1 MEEESGH
8 GGGQAGPIEGVLIDG
23 PNPRANWFALALGY
37 DENGDPAYRWSE
49 RTARMWDAKIR
60 PLVEMGIGDYFKY
73 SRSAMARHPFASGLL
88 IFFPDDVPI
97 FGHCAKLRKTWD
109 NMPIANYGLTRRRAS
124 HQRTQGYYGMG
135 AGFVHSKHV
144 LRKMAEDSP
153 VFRPIWEDLQDVSP
167 DECGIYLAEMPD
179 PELVASLQSDEEAL
193 WSEFRCAR
201 NLDKLGLDLREP
213 ELWDAEELAQAGR
226 MALDGDLVGACALLR
241 PLVAGGA
248 AHWKAWGMLVD
259 CLMGMVDAQGA
270 YEVVRE
276 GLRRYPD
283 CPLFDRMGYDCCMAM
298 KEPGQ
303 AERHARRMLEMN
315 PWGPMEM
322 LREARAL
329 QDLGE
334 YERAADL
341 YRDCLEHGGVSES
354 TRIDLGYCLARDGRT
369 AEAIRLFRKLA
380 DGGRP
385 QATALNNVGM
395 LLAGVGELDEALDFC
410 RRALELDDGMCS
422 IWDSMGFVRMKRG
435 EYAEAERC
443 LLKAVEINPMHAD
456 SWRHLLHAYHL
467 SGEAEKLEKARAR
480 VGYYL
485 PGELER
491 FEREKGADIAD

>member
-1 MEEESGH
+1 
-8 GGGQAGPIEGVLIDG
+8 
-23 PNPRANWFALALGY
+23 
-37 DENGDPAYRWSE
+37 
-49 RTARMWDAKIR
+49 
-60 PLVEMGIGDYFKY
+60 
-73 SRSAMARHPFASGLL
+73 
-88 IFFPDDVPI
+88 
-97 FGHCAKLRKTWD
+97 
-109 NMPIANYGLTRRRAS
+109 
-124 HQRTQGYYGMG
+124 MG

-144 LRKMAEDSP
+144 LRKMAEESP
-153 VFRPIWEDLQDVSP
+153 VFRPIWEDLKDISP

-179 PELVASLQSDEEAL
+179 PELLASLQKDEEAL
-193 WSEFRCAR
+193 WSEFRDAQ
-201 NLDKLGLDLREP
+201 NLDKLGLDLCEP
-213 ELWDAEELAQAGR
+213 EPWEADELAQADG
-226 MALDGDLVGACALLR
+226 MAMDGDLVGACALLR
-241 PLVAGGA
+241 PLVAGCTA
-248 AHWKAWGMLVD
+248 YWKAWGMLVD
-259 CLMGMVDAQGA
+259 GLLRMGDAHGA

-283 CPLFDRMGYDCCMAM
+283 CLLYDQMGYECCMYM
-298 KEPGQ
+298 KESGQ

-322 LREARAL
+322 LREARVL

-334 YERAADL
+334 YGRAIDL
-341 YRDCLEHGGVSES
+341 YRDCLEHGSVSES
-354 TRIDLGYCLARDGRT
+354 MRIDLGFCLARDGRI
-369 AEAIRLFRKLA
+369 AEAIQLFRELA
-380 DGGRP
+380 VGEHP
-385 QATALNNVGM
+385 QATTLNNAGM

-443 LLKAVEINPMHAD
+443 LLKAVELNPMYAE

-485 PGELER
+485 PKELER